1 MQGRFG
7 LLGLKDDAFP
17 RIKLFKKG
25 ADTAKPISY
34 DGVMKDS
41 SELLKWTV
49 EQTGVFVGVK
59 VGSSRHGSVSR
70 CCYERREAHNTL

>member
-1 MQGRFG
+1 VQARFG

-25 ADTAKPISY
+25 ADTAKPISFE
-34 DGVMKDS
+34 GATKDS
-41 SELLKWTV
+41 NDLLKWTV

-59 VGSSRHGSVSR
+59 VGSRQTLV
-70 CCYERREAHNTL
+70 RRRKH